1 MNRGIYPALAGA
13 ITFERRL
20 EILSHNVGN
29 VHTTGYKKDEPIFG
43 TMLARAGGQPVAGID
58 LFPHISTIRPDHS
71 QGPLRNTG
79 HSMDIALEGKGFL
92 VVSTPAGLRHFRGG
106 QLHRNQ
112 EGQLVTHTGDVL
124 VGKKGPIKLPPGNMT
139 IEQDGSVRVNNAV
152 VDTLRLEQV
161 PESVNTVKSGDLFWH
176 IPKEAETAEDLRVHQ
191 GKIEKS
197 NVKPGVDLMELIKV
211 TRGYEQMQKAIR
223 TMDELT
229 AQVIQ
234 TARVQG

>member
-1 MNRGIYPALAGA
+1 MNPYLGLCSLALGDSPWRASIYSLTSPPSGPTILKGLFGIPGIPWTL
-13 ITFERRL
+13 
-20 EILSHNVGN
+20 LSKA
-29 VHTTGYKKDEPIFG
+29 T
-43 TMLARAGGQPVAGID
+43 
-58 LFPHISTIRPDHS
+58 
-71 QGPLRNTG
+71 
-79 HSMDIALEGKGFL
+79 GFL
-92 VVSTPAGLRHFRGG
+92 SCLHLLGLRHFRGG

-139 IEQDGSVRVNNAV
+139 IEPDGTVRVNNAV
-152 VDTLRLEQV
+152 VDTLKLEQV

-176 IPKEAETAEDLRVHQ
+176 IPKEAETAEDIRVHQ